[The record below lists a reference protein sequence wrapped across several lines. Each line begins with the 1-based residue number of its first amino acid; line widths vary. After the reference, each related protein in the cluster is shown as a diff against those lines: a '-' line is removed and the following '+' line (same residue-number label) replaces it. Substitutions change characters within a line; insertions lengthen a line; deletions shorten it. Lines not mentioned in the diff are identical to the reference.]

1 MIYSMLVLASPVAGQ
16 TNRTAAGFAA
26 ELYNRGHSLH
36 RVFFMDAGVDTAL
49 STPVIPQDEVNPQ
62 ALWLALAQQFD
73 VQLVACISSA
83 LKRGALDET
92 EAARYEKVAATL
104 HPSFEL
110 GGLGQLVDASAH
122 SDRLI
127 TFGGV

>member
-1 MIYSMLVLASPVAGQ
+1 VIYSLLILASPSAGQ
-16 TNRTAAGFAA
+16 TNRTAASFAA
-26 ELYNRGHSLH
+26 ELHNQGHTLH

-49 STPVIPQDEVNPQ
+49 ATTVSPQDQVNPQ
-62 ALWLALAQQFD
+62 VLWLGLAQQFD

-83 LKRGALDET
+83 LKRGVLDAV
-92 EAARYEKVAATL
+92 EATRYEKLSATL
-104 HPSFEL
+104 HPGFEL

-127 TFGGV
+127 TFGGA

>member
-1 MIYSMLVLASPVAGQ
+1 MIYSLLVLASPTAGQ

-26 ELYNRGHSLH
+26 ELYSRGHTLH

-49 STPVIPQDEVNPQ
+49 ATPVAPQDEINPQ
-62 ALWLALAQQFD
+62 ALWIALAKQFD
-73 VQLVACISSA
+73 VELVACISSA
-83 LKRGALDET
+83 LKRGVLDEL
-92 EAARYEKVAATL
+92 EATRYEKVAATL
-104 HPSFEL
+104 HPNFEL

-127 TFGGV
+127 TFGGG